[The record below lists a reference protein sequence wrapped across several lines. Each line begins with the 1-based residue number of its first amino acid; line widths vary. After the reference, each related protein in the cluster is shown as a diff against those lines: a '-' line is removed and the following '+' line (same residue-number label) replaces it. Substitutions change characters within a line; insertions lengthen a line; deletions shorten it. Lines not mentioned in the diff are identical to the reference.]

1 MAVALIATGSA
12 ISSAGQLWA
21 TPGSGQ
27 AGRSVTA
34 VSASGPHPSL
44 YFRPVECTIAPAI
57 AGNASTPAGA
67 VVTLGASGQGLCS
80 ATLARQVSYPST
92 APDTEK
98 PGSIVV
104 APPYF
109 PLPSFVP
116 GAERYVLGPAEMS
129 GSVIAT
135 ATAAPDSQVG
145 GWVVDVSFTK
155 AGTAQF
161 NLFAAKHY
169 RCYAEDPTNPPYC
182 ALQAVVLDGHVL
194 AAPALEAR
202 SFPGGVTIA
211 GPASAPYTKAQAVK
225 LAALARSSSNMAPL
239 RV

>member
-1 MAVALIATGSA
+1 VDDVARLLE
-12 ISSAGQLWA
+12 AG
-21 TPGSGQ
+21 
-27 AGRSVTA
+27 
-34 VSASGPHPSL
+34 
-44 YFRPVECTIAPAI
+44 
-57 AGNASTPAGA
+57 
-67 VVTLGASGQGLCS
+67 
-80 ATLARQVSYPST
+80 PST

-116 GAERYVLGPAEMS
+116 GAERYVSGAAEMS

-135 ATAAPDSQVG
+135 PTAAPDSQVG

-169 RCYAEDPTNPPYC
+169 RCYAEDATNPPYC
-182 ALQAVVLDGHVL
+182 ALQAVVLDG
-194 AAPALEAR
+194 ACPCR
-202 SFPGGVTIA
+202 PG
-211 GPASAPYTKAQAVK
+211 P
-225 LAALARSSSNMAPL
+225 
-239 RV
+239 